1 MTIDHFYENI
11 YTCKFDKF
19 FFFLLI
25 WERSSSFSYF
35 VDHKKFWCS
44 PNFSVQIAP
53 DCILEH
59 LNFQNFPGDHAP
71 GPPSF
76 FTGAIATILHIM
88 MKRKVLELHFR
99 LLDN

>member
-11 YTCKFDKF
+11 FTCKFDK

-35 VDHKKFWCS
+35 VDHKKFWCL

-59 LNFQNFPGDHAP
+59 LNFQNFLGDHALV
-71 GPPSF
+71 PPSF